1 MFFFGAAMTQPASIP
16 ASVPLAQGEK
26 ILHVSRWSKFGMVV
40 QILLLSL
47 PLASVS
53 LLLLAEGGDV
63 VGVGGLFGLFAV
75 VTYFLTYLSWQKRLA
90 VVTTRNVLFIAGLS
104 NTLRTIPLEQINQVT
119 TSPGLMTVRSGSIMN
134 TLILRVAD
142 AEAMAEVIER
152 ARQARSQP

>member
-1 MFFFGAAMTQPASIP
+1 MTQPASIP

-40 QILLLSL
+40 QFVFLFL

-63 VGVGGLFGLFAV
+63 VGVGVLFGLFAV
-75 VTYFLTYLSWQKRLA
+75 GTYCLTYLSWQKRLA

-104 NTLRTIPLEQINQVT
+104 KTVRTIPLEQIDQVT
-119 TSPGLMTVRSGSIMN
+119 VEPGLVTVRAGSIMN

-142 AEAMAEVIER
+142 AEALAEQIGR
-152 ARQARSQP
+152 ARQSRP

>member
-1 MFFFGAAMTQPASIP
+1 MFSFGAIMTQPASVP

-47 PLASVS
+47 PLASIS
-53 LLLLAEGGDV
+53 LLLLSEGGDV
-63 VGVGGLFGLFAV
+63 LGVGVLFGLFAV

-90 VVTTRNVLFIAGLS
+90 VVTTRNVIFVAGLS
-104 NTLRTIPLEQINQVT
+104 KTVRTIPLEQIDQVT
-119 TSPGLMTVRSGSIMN
+119 VEPGLVTVRAASIIN

-142 AEAMAEVIER
+142 AEVLADKIEH
-152 ARQARSQP
+152 ARQARS